1 MKFQHV
7 DKRGRSWTFDVD
19 CTDVQRRL
27 LDRLLV
33 FVRCL
38 GNREELQLSYLSDLE
53 ANTAFRDAL
62 ERVVLSAIQSWGGT
76 TDEQELPPVPPVPP
90 PPPPQPPAPSPEQ
103 TPSHTSTSTGADEDA
118 WRFTYWWENL

>member
-1 MKFQHV
+1 MTIRHT
-7 DKRGRSWTFDVD
+7 DRTGHPWTLDVD

-53 ANTAFRDAL
+53 ANTAFRNAL
-62 ERVVLSAIQSWGGT
+62 ERVVLSAIQSWGGS
-76 TDEQELPPVPPVPP
+76 TDEQDLPEVPPVPP
-90 PPPPQPPAPSPEQ
+90 PPPPAPPPDLEPISKP
-103 TPSHTSTSTGADEDA
+103 TTSTGEEEER
-118 WRFTYWWENL
+118 RFTYWWENL